1 VTELER
7 ALVVLGR
14 ELDLPPAPAL
24 AAAVRPRLARGSRR
38 RLWLALAAAVLLA
51 VAVALAVPPAR
62 SAILRFFHIRG
73 AQVSIVDRL
82 PAVPLRG
89 GPLGTPGTLGQAG
102 FRVLLPHGQRP
113 DAVYLFP
120 GGVWLRYGT
129 AAHPRLLLA
138 ELETGSGL
146 LIKKV
151 AAGSGRVEYVDV
163 GGSPG
168 VWVAV
173 SHVLYLPGG
182 EPRLAGNTL
191 LWQHGALTLRLEGKL
206 TKAQA
211 TAIALAVR

>member
-1 VTELER
+1 MTELER
-7 ALVVLGR
+7 ALVTLGR
-14 ELDLPPAPAL
+14 ELDLPPVPAL

-82 PAVPLRG
+82 PAVPRRG
-89 GPLGTPGTLGQAG
+89 AALGTPGTLAQAG

-113 DAVYLFP
+113 DAVYLFT
-120 GGVWLRYGT
+120 GGVWLRYGS

-138 ELETGSGL
+138 EFRTGGGA

-151 AAGSGRVEYVDV
+151 ASLGRVEYVDV

-168 VWVAV
+168 IWVAA
-173 SHVLYLPGG
+173 SHVVYLPGG
-182 EPRLAGNTL
+182 EPRLAGHTL
-191 LWQHGALTLRLEGKL
+191 LWEHGVLTLRLEGKV
-206 TKAQA
+206 TKSQA
-211 TAIALAVR
+211 RAIALAVR